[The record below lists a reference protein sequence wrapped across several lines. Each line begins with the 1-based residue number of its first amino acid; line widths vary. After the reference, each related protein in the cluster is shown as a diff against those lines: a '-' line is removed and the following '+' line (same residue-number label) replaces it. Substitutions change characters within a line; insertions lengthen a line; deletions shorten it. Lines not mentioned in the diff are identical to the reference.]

1 MMVGKLLI
9 AHPSLLGDPSFGR
22 SVILMAEHNDE
33 SSLGFV
39 VNQPTH
45 YSLNELIP
53 ELSIDLPI
61 YQGGPV
67 DTDRLFYI
75 HTKKDLPN
83 AQAIDDKLFWGGD
96 LEVLQ
101 EAIIEEKITLDQL
114 RFFLGYSGWG
124 KGQLRHEYNEKSW
137 LLIKNK
143 YNIFEKEH
151 QLWGNIMRD
160 MGGEYALYA
169 TAPKHPGLN

>member
-1 MMVGKLLI
+1 MVGKLLI
-9 AHPSLLGDPSFGR
+9 AHPSILGDPSFGR
-22 SVILMAEHNDE
+22 SVILMAEHNNE

-45 YSLNELIP
+45 YNLNELIP

-67 DTDRLFYI
+67 DNDRLFYV
-75 HTKKDLPN
+75 HTMNSLPN
-83 AQAIDDKLFWGGD
+83 AKAIGNQLFWGGD
-96 LEVLQ
+96 LKAFQ
-101 EAIIEEKITLDQL
+101 EAIIDKKITSNQF

-124 KGQLRHEYNEKSW
+124 KGQLRKEYNEKNW
-137 LLIKNK
+137 LLINNN

-151 QLWGNIMRD
+151 QLWGKIMRD
-160 MGGEYALYA
+160 MGGEYGLYA

>member
-9 AHPSLLGDPSFGR
+9 AHPSLLGDPAFGR
-22 SVILMAEHNDE
+22 SVTLMVEHNNE
-33 SSLGFV
+33 GSLGFV

-45 YSLNELIP
+45 YNLNELIP
-53 ELSIDLPI
+53 ELTIDLPI

-67 DTDRLFYI
+67 DTDKLFYL
-75 HTKKDLPN
+75 HTMEDLPN
-83 AQAIDDKLFWGGD
+83 AQAIGDKLFWGGE
-96 LEVLQ
+96 LEALQ
-101 EAIIEEKITLDQL
+101 EAIIKREIAPNQL

-124 KGQLRHEYNEKSW
+124 KGQLRQEYNEKSW
-137 LLIKNK
+137 LLIKNN
-143 YNIFEKEH
+143 YTIFEKEE
-151 QLWGNIMRD
+151 QLWGSIMRD

>member
-1 MMVGKLLI
+1 MVGKLLI

-33 SSLGFV
+33 RSLGFV

-53 ELSIDLPI
+53 ELSIDMPI

-67 DTDRLFYI
+67 DTDRLFYV
-75 HTKKDLPN
+75 HTMKDLPN
-83 AQAIDDKLFWGGD
+83 AQAIGSKLFWGGD
-96 LEVLQ
+96 LEALQ
-101 EAIIEEKITLDQL
+101 EAILVKKRTPDQL

-124 KGQLRHEYNEKSW
+124 KGQLRNENTEKSW

-151 QLWGNIMRD
+151 QLWGEIMRD

>member
-1 MMVGKLLI
+1 MIGKLLI
-9 AHPSLLGDPSFGR
+9 AHPSLLGDPAFGR
-22 SVILMAEHNDE
+22 SLILMADHNEE

-45 YSLNELIP
+45 YSLHELIP
-53 ELSIDLPI
+53 ELTIDLPI

-67 DTDRLFYI
+67 DTDSLFYV
-75 HTKKDLPN
+75 HTLKDLPY
-83 AQAIDDKLFWGGD
+83 AQAIGNNLFWGGD
-96 LEVLQ
+96 LETLQ
-101 EAIIEEKITLDQL
+101 EAIIKKKIAANQL

-124 KGQLRHEYNEKSW
+124 KGQLRQEYNEKSW
-137 LLIKNK
+137 LLIKNS
-143 YNIFEKEH
+143 YNIFEKEE